1 MPLPRKVSPEQQQAK
16 FERSI
21 AGAEMRLQMAE
32 EKLADA
38 AEGHSDEQ
46 KNILTAAVEGAR
58 QKLEQ
63 AKGRL
68 AEHIKQ
74 HNGEQVD

>member
-1 MPLPRKVSPEQQQAK
+1 MTW
-16 FERSI
+16 
-21 AGAEMRLQMAE
+21 
-32 EKLADA
+32 
-38 AEGHSDEQ
+38 Q

>member
-1 MPLPRKVSPEQQQAK
+1 
-16 FERSI
+16 SI

-32 EKLADA
+32 EKLAQ
-38 AEGHSDEQ
+38 AEESHSDEQ
-46 KNILTAAVEGAR
+46 KNILVAAVEAAR

-68 AEHIKQ
+68 ADHMKEHSIQ
-74 HNGEQVD
+74 EPNGEQVD